1 MKELISGIIG
11 FITSIIISFFG
22 NFDNLITILFIFIV
36 IDYLSGIIVAGIY
49 KKSSKTES
57 GSLSSVAGW
66 KGIFKKVMELTF
78 VGIGH
83 YVDIILGLN
92 FIRINTGNDALPIT
106 IAYIL
111 NELLSIVENAGLMGV
126 YIPAPVK
133 KAIDLLNKKVD
144 DIMGDNNDEKRD

>member
-92 FIRINTGNDALPIT
+92 FIRNAIT

-144 DIMGDNNDEKRD
+144 DIIGDDNDEKRD